1 MTHQF
6 LGKLFWIRHDLC
18 CLRHRET
25 LFPLAS
31 EVIQNRFNFQFC
43 IRIFWTKYKLQ
54 SLKFVLYRHIFFTT
68 IKERKRI
75 ISAYLCFYKN
85 ILTVFDSYLCA
96 NLCPS
101 EKWKRPDTWNI
112 YSSIIALV
120 CYSATVYL
128 VRLTFCVCI
137 LILLILNSVMRS

>member
-31 EVIQNRFNFQFC
+31 EVIQNRFNFQFY
-43 IRIFWTKYKLQ
+43 IRIFWTKCKLQ
-54 SLKFVLYRHIFFTT
+54 SFKFVLYRHIFFTT

-101 EKWKRPDTWNI
+101 ETSGHLEYIIIYYSIRLLFSHCLFSGINILCVHPDII
-112 YSSIIALV
+112 YIGISNE
-120 CYSATVYL
+120 
-128 VRLTFCVCI
+128 I
-137 LILLILNSVMRS
+137 LI